1 MRVLIAE
8 DNDATRKM
16 LETLLVKWGYEVSLA
31 RDGGQAWEIL
41 FSKDP
46 PGMVLLDW
54 MMPRMDGIELCRE
67 IRAARSGVEA
77 SYIILL
83 TARSERSDLIAGLEA
98 GADDYMV
105 KPFHADE
112 LKMRIQSGRRILA
125 LQEALGRRGK
135 IQGVLEMAGAVCHEL
150 NQPLQAIM
158 SDIYLAMLEMKKSD
172 PLYES
177 MAHIRTQVDR
187 MADITRKLMRITRY
201 ETRDYIEGRK
211 IVDIDKAAG
220 EAPPTPPEE

>member
-54 MMPRMDGIELCRE
+54 MMPRMDGIELCKE
-67 IRAARSGVEA
+67 IRAATSGVEA

-98 GADDYMV
+98 GADDYVV

-158 SDIYLAMLEMKKSD
+158 SDIYLAMLEMDKAD

-177 MAHIRTQVDR
+177 MTHIRTQVDR
-187 MADITRKLMRITRY
+187 MADITRKLMRITRH